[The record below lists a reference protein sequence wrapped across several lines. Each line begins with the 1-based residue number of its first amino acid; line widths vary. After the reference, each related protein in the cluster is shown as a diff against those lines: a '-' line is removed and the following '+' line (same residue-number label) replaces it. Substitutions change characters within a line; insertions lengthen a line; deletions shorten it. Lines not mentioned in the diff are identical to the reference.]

1 MKKADNSDLKIR
13 YPTQSGRFYAA
24 DSEQLKNQIEECFLH
39 RLGPGKLPKI
49 SNKTS
54 CDIIGLICPHAGY
67 MFSGPI
73 AAHAYYSL
81 AVTCKP
87 ETIIILGPNHTG
99 YGSAVSLMNTGQ
111 WQTPLGN
118 VEVNKEIANFIA
130 NKTQIVDV
138 DELAHRFE
146 HSIEVQLPFLQ
157 YLFGSN
163 FNFVPIC
170 LQMQD
175 LVTISELGKT
185 LAEVLYSKKAIIIAS
200 SDMTHYQPHK
210 ETVIKD
216 IEALRAVE
224 ELNEKKFYNV
234 LESRNITA
242 CGFGPIATLI
252 FVANKLN
259 GKKAKLLCYKTSG
272 DITSDYSSVV
282 GYAAMSFQK

>member
-1 MKKADNSDLKIR
+1 MKKADDSDLKIR
-13 YPTQSGRFYAA
+13 YPTQSGRFYEA
-24 DSEQLKNQIEECFLH
+24 DSELLRNQIEKCFLH
-39 RLGPGKLPKI
+39 HLGPGKIPTI

-54 CDIIGLICPHAGY
+54 CDLIGLVCPHAGY

-81 AVTCKP
+81 ALAGKP
-87 ETIIILGPNHTG
+87 DTIIILGPNHTG
-99 YGSAVSLMNTGQ
+99 YGSAVSLMNYGQ

-118 VEVNKEIANFIA
+118 VKIDSEIANVIV
-130 NKTQIVDV
+130 NQTQIVDI

-157 YLFGSN
+157 YLFKSN
-163 FNFVPIC
+163 FKFVPIC

-175 LVTISELGKT
+175 LATISELGTT
-185 LAEVLYSKKAIIIAS
+185 LAKVLCSNNAIIIAS
-200 SDMTHYQPHK
+200 SDMTHYQPHE
-210 ETVIKD
+210 ETLIKD

-224 ELNEKKFYNV
+224 ELNEKKFYSI
-234 LESRNITA
+234 LESRNISA

-252 FVANKLN
+252 IVTKKLN
-259 GKKAKLLCYKTSG
+259 GKNAKLLCYKTSG
-272 DITSDYSSVV
+272 DITNDYSSVV